1 MGRRLAEFGRRILV
15 AYPELPDRLA
25 SRLYAL
31 IRAGLVEADMRVS
44 FGGIIFSLLF
54 VFLPLAAAV
63 NALIGGKPFLFWYY
77 LSLLAA
83 LAYLNFAGETGRLR
97 ALNGVAAAYLGISL
111 IVVIPIYVLS
121 RSPTQPSTTSLPMA
135 Y

>member
-83 LAYLNFAGETGRLR
+83 LAYLNFADESGRLR
-97 ALNGVAAAYLGISL
+97 ALTA
-111 IVVIPIYVLS
+111 S
-121 RSPTQPSTTSLPMA
+121 RRRIWGFR
-135 Y
+135 